1 MKIFCIG
8 RNYSEHIKEL
18 NNEVPDEPVV
28 FMKPPG
34 ALLVQNKPFY
44 FPEFTKEIHYEA
56 ELVIRIC
63 KNGKHIQPQFASRYY
78 REVALGIDLTAR
90 DIQTKLKSKGLPWE
104 LAKAF
109 DKSAPI
115 SEFIPIKGLDH
126 PLTFSLNKNGQQVQ
140 NGDSSMM
147 MHSFEYLIVYL
158 SRFWTLQIGDMIF
171 TGTPAGVGPIT
182 VGDTFEGFIQDRLML
197 SCEIR

>member
-18 NNEVPDEPVV
+18 KNEVPDEPIV

-44 FPEFTKEIHYEA
+44 FPDFTKEIHYEA

-63 KNGKHIQPQFASRYY
+63 KNGKQIEPHFASRYFK
-78 REVALGIDLTAR
+78 EVAFGIDFTAR
-90 DIQTKLKSKGLPWE
+90 DLQSKLKSKGLPWE

-115 SEFIPIKGLDH
+115 SEFIPIESLQQ
-126 PLTFSLNKNGQQVQ
+126 PIAFSLKKNGQIVQ
-140 NGDSSMM
+140 RGDSSMM
-147 MHSFEYLIVYL
+147 MHTFDDLIVFL
-158 SRFWTLQIGDMIF
+158 SKYWILQKGDMIF
-171 TGTPAGVGPIT
+171 TGTPAGVGPINI
-182 VGDTFEGFIQDRLML
+182 GDRLEGFIEDRLMM
-197 SCEIR
+197 SCQIK

>member
-18 NNEVPDEPVV
+18 KNEVPDEPIV

-44 FPEFTKEIHYEA
+44 FPDFTKEIHYEA

-63 KNGKHIQPQFASRYY
+63 KNGKQIEPHFASRYFK
-78 REVALGIDLTAR
+78 EVAFGIDFTAR
-90 DIQTKLKSKGLPWE
+90 DLQSKLKSKGLPWE
-104 LAKAF
+104 LAKSF

-115 SEFIPIKGLDH
+115 SEFIPIESLQQ
-126 PLTFSLNKNGQQVQ
+126 PIAFSLKKNGQIVQ
-140 NGDSSMM
+140 RGDSSMM
-147 MHSFEYLIVYL
+147 MHTFDNLIVFL
-158 SRFWTLQIGDMIF
+158 SKYWILQKGDMIF
-171 TGTPAGVGPIT
+171 TGTPAGVGPINI
-182 VGDTFEGFIQDRLML
+182 GDRLEGFIEDRLMM
-197 SCEIR
+197 SCQIK

>member
-44 FPEFTKEIHYEA
+44 FPDFTNEIHYEA

-78 REVALGIDLTAR
+78 KEIALGIDLTAR
-90 DIQTKLKSKGLPWE
+90 DIQNQLKSKGLPWE
-104 LAKAF
+104 KAKAF

-115 SEFIPIKGLDH
+115 SDFIPIDGLKQ
-126 PLTFSLNKNGQQVQ
+126 PISFSLNKNGQSVQ
-140 NGDSSMM
+140 QGDTSLM
-147 MHSFEYLIVYL
+147 MHSFDDLIVYL

-171 TGTPAGVGPIT
+171 TGTPAGVGPIQ
-182 VGDTFEGFIQDRLML
+182 VGDLFEGFIEDRLML
-197 SCEIR
+197 SCEVR

>member
-90 DIQTKLKSKGLPWE
+90 DIQTKLKNKGLPWE

-126 PLTFSLNKNGQQVQ
+126 PLAFSLNKNGQQVQ
-140 NGDSSMM
+140 KGDSSML
-147 MHSFEYLIVYL
+147 MHSFEDLIVYL
-158 SRFWTLQIGDMIF
+158 SKFWTLQIGDMIF

-182 VGDTFEGFIQDRLML
+182 VGDTFEGFIQNRLML

>member
-18 NNEVPDEPVV
+18 KNEVPDEPVV

-90 DIQTKLKSKGLPWE
+90 DIQTKLKNKGLPWE

-158 SRFWTLQIGDMIF
+158 SRFWTLQIGDLIF

-182 VGDTFEGFIQDRLML
+182 VG
-197 SCEIR
+197 